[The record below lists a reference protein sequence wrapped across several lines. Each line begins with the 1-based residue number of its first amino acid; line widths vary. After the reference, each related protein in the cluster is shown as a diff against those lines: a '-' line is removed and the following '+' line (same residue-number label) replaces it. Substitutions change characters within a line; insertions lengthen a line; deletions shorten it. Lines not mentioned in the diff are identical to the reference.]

1 MDKEGSAI
9 EEWLNAAGIT
19 ALVLK
24 YRTPDNREGAL
35 QDVQRAIRLV
45 RSRAADLAIDPQAEE
60 ITARVHDATG
70 GRGADV
76 VIVAAGSADL
86 ANLAMRL
93 VRPRG
98 RVSLFAGFPA
108 GIETSLDL
116 NALHYGEVTVTGAF
130 GLTLTQFTQALDLIA
145 GHHLPLRGLI
155 SRRLELA
162 NVMEAF
168 EIAEQGSA
176 LKVAVVNGSSSSS

>member
-1 MDKEGSAI
+1 M
-9 EEWLNAAGIT
+9 AA
-19 ALVLK
+19 K
-24 YRTPDNREGAL
+24 
-35 QDVQRAIRLV
+35 V
-45 RSRAADLAIDPQAEE
+45 R
-60 ITARVHDATG
+60 DATR

-108 GIETSLDL
+108 GHETTFDL

-130 GLTLTQFTQALDLIA
+130 GLALAQFKQALNLIA
-145 GHHLPLRGLI
+145 RNQLPLSGMI
-155 SRRLELA
+155 SHRLELDD
-162 NVMEAF
+162 VMAAF
-168 EIAEQGSA
+168 ELAEQGLA
-176 LKVAVVNGSSSSS
+176 LKVAVVSGSSSSS